1 MGVFQV
7 VWKINVSL
15 KVSIDVMVQQ
25 LDKYLV
31 MLIRFWFSYFFV
43 CIIYDYL
50 YEKKLIIRDQ

>member
-7 VWKINVSL
+7 VWEINVSL
-15 KVSIDVMVQQ
+15 KVSIDVMVQR

-43 CIIYDYL
+43 CII
-50 YEKKLIIRDQ
+50 